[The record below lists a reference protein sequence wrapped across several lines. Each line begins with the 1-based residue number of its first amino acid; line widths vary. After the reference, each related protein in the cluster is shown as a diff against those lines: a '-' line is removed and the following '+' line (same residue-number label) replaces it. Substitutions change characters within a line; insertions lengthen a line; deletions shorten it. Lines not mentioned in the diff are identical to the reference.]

1 MNLSTEIISKAV
13 KSVIDGEESACE
25 VYAMLKN
32 LSVQIGSGLELIKDE
47 AMTEARE
54 FNKDEK
60 YFGGMWSFSSTG
72 NKLNYE
78 DDTMFKDMKTR
89 LAERQLILKN
99 AFIAKGKGNISI
111 NQETGEEITI
121 VSIKKVS
128 QEIIKFSSK

>member
-32 LSVQIGSGLELIKDE
+32 LSVQIASGLELIKDE
-47 AMTEARE
+47 AMTEAME

-72 NKLNYE
+72 NTLNYE
-78 DDTMFKDMKTR
+78 DDPIFKELKHLVSD
-89 LAERQLILKN
+89 RQLILKN
-99 AFIAKGKGNISI
+99 AFIANNKGCLTID
-111 NQETGEEITI
+111 QETGEEIII

-128 QEIIKFSSK
+128 QETIKFSAK